1 VFHVLFAELTD
12 LLPFPVMPCSWIVSQ
27 VTSVS
32 WRLWAP
38 TVASHFQVMHM
49 SMFVSIIMLI
59 SMLSISRMMTVSLVS
74 REAKEHFC
82 VDYFT
87 IVLKVHW
94 LYAGFWEHP
103 QRRSGQESTSSE
115 TGMSIHTGNHKVFH
129 ELCQT
134 WIHRVLTSFLYVH
147 LRSFLYACK
156 T

>member
-1 VFHVLFAELTD
+1 MYC
-12 LLPFPVMPCSWIVSQ
+12 LLSSQ
-27 VTSVS
+27 TYCHA
-32 WRLWAP
+32 LQLNCL
-38 TVASHFQVMHM
+38 ASHLCF
-49 SMFVSIIMLI
+49 LET
-59 SMLSISRMMTVSLVS
+59 LSSNSCFTFSGDAYVNVCVYYYVNLHAVYLKDDDCVSLVS

-129 ELCQT
+129 ELCRT
-134 WIHRVLTSFLYVH
+134 WIHRVSTSFLYVH
-147 LRSFLYACK
+147 LHSFLYACK